1 MNILPPPPPSSPI
14 TRHSPSP
21 SPSHSPIN
29 PSEPEEN
36 NEIFVFGQFNY
47 VIDDNDKEMLQNAWN
62 AINQLDLWEYMK
74 RPTDSYMMSSDA
86 EINIITKKM
95 EELGYN
101 GHSGSSFGWTMRQ
114 MQHIAQHGEDDF
126 MDTYITNNKQ

>member
-1 MNILPPPPPSSPI
+1 MSSELNVLPPSPPI
-14 TRHSPSP
+14 NETFI
-21 SPSHSPIN
+21 IN
-29 PSEPEEN
+29 PSNIESEQ
-36 NEIFVFGQFNY
+36 NEDIFIFGQFLY
-47 VIDDNDKEMLQNAWN
+47 VDDANDKEMLQNAWT
-62 AINQLDLWEYMK
+62 AITQLDLWDYMK
-74 RPTDSYMMSSDA
+74 RDTYSYMMSSDP

-101 GHSGSSFGWTMRQ
+101 EHSGCSFGWTMRQ

>member
-1 MNILPPPPPSSPI
+1 MNILPPPPPPPSSPNNL
-14 TRHSPSP
+14 SN
-21 SPSHSPIN
+21 IN
-29 PSEPEEN
+29 PSESED
-36 NEIFVFGQFNY
+36 IFVFGQFLY
-47 VIDDNDKEMLQNAWN
+47 VIDVFDREMLQNAWT

-74 RPTDSYMMSSDA
+74 RPTDSYMMSSDP

-95 EELGYN
+95 EDLGYN

-126 MDTYITNNKQ
+126 MDTYLTNNR

>member
-1 MNILPPPPPSSPI
+1 MSSEMNILPPSP
-14 TRHSPSP
+14 
-21 SPSHSPIN
+21 PIN
-29 PSEPEEN
+29 ETFIINPLESEQ
-36 NEIFVFGQFNY
+36 NEDIFIFGQFLY
-47 VIDDNDKEMLQNAWN
+47 VDDANDKEMLQNAWT
-62 AINQLDLWEYMK
+62 AITQLDLWDYMK
-74 RPTDSYMMSSDA
+74 RDTDSYMMSSDP

-95 EELGYN
+95 EELGYD

>member
-1 MNILPPPPPSSPI
+1 MSTEMNILPPSP
-14 TRHSPSP
+14 
-21 SPSHSPIN
+21 PIN
-29 PSEPEEN
+29 ETFIINPLESEQ
-36 NEIFVFGQFNY
+36 NEDIFIFGQFLY
-47 VIDDNDKEMLQNAWN
+47 VDDANDKEMLQNAWT
-62 AINQLDLWEYMK
+62 AITQLDLWDYMK
-74 RPTDSYMMSSDA
+74 RDTYSYMMSSDP

-95 EELGYN
+95 EELGYD

>member
-1 MNILPPPPPSSPI
+1 MSTEMNILPPSPPNNSSI
-14 TRHSPSP
+14 ISPLE
-21 SPSHSPIN
+21 HQQN
-29 PSEPEEN
+29 DDVF
-36 NEIFVFGQFNY
+36 IFGKFIY
-47 VIDDNDKEMLQNAWN
+47 VKDDNKKEMLQNAWT

-74 RPTDSYMMSSDA
+74 RPTDSYMMSSDP

-101 GHSGSSFGWTMRQ
+101 GHSGCSFGWTMRQ

-126 MDTYITNNKQ
+126 MDTYLTNNK

>member
-1 MNILPPPPPSSPI
+1 MSSELNVLPPSPPI
-14 TRHSPSP
+14 NETFI
-21 SPSHSPIN
+21 IN
-29 PSEPEEN
+29 PSNIESEQ
-36 NEIFVFGQFNY
+36 NEDIFIFGQFLY
-47 VIDDNDKEMLQNAWN
+47 VDDANDKEMLQNAWTD
-62 AINQLDLWEYMK
+62 INQLYLWEYMK
-74 RPTDSYMMSSDA
+74 RPTDSYMMSSDP

-95 EELGYN
+95 EELGYD

>member
-1 MNILPPPPPSSPI
+1 MSSELNVLPPSPPI
-14 TRHSPSP
+14 NETFI
-21 SPSHSPIN
+21 IN
-29 PSEPEEN
+29 PSNIESEQ
-36 NEIFVFGQFNY
+36 NEDIFIFGQFLY
-47 VIDDNDKEMLQNAWN
+47 VDDANDKEMLQNAWT
-62 AINQLDLWEYMK
+62 AITQLDLWDYMK
-74 RPTDSYMMSSDA
+74 RDTYSYMMSSDP

-95 EELGYN
+95 EELGYD

>member
-1 MNILPPPPPSSPI
+1 MSTEMNILPPSPPNNSSI
-14 TRHSPSP
+14 ISPLE
-21 SPSHSPIN
+21 HQQN
-29 PSEPEEN
+29 DDVF
-36 NEIFVFGQFNY
+36 IFGKFIY
-47 VIDDNDKEMLQNAWN
+47 VKDDNKKEMLQNAWT
-62 AINQLDLWEYMK
+62 AITQLDLWDYMK
-74 RPTDSYMMSSDA
+74 RDTDSYMMSSDA

-126 MDTYITNNKQ
+126 MYTYITNNKQ

>member
-1 MNILPPPPPSSPI
+1 MNILPHPPLN
-14 TRHSPSP
+14 RHSPSP

-29 PSEPEEN
+29 PLEPEEN
-36 NEIFVFGQFNY
+36 NDVFVFGQFLY
-47 VIDDNDKEMLQNAWN
+47 VIDDNDKEMLQNAWT

-101 GHSGSSFGWTMRQ
+101 GHSGYSFGWTMRQ

-126 MDTYITNNKQ
+126 MDTYLRNNS